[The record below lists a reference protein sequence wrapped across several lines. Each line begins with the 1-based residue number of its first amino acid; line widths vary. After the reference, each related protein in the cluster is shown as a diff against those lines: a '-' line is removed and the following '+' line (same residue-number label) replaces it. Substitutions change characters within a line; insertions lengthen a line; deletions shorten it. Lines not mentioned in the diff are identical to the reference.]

1 MILQC
6 MQVSAGWLAF
16 LILIIQM
23 ISLMGSYTG
32 GEGVGV

>member
-1 MILQC
+1 MDGLTV
-6 MQVSAGWLAF
+6 QVSAGWLAF

-23 ISLMGSYTG
+23 MSLIGSYMG